1 MNDVGLKVNV
11 ENYWAKGM
19 WPTNS
24 PDFSPF
30 ENVRAILQEKAD
42 KAYPPPSTIEARGVQ
57 RGGEKGDRL
66 PPK

>member
-1 MNDVGLKVNV
+1 MAAVNNVGLKVNV

-30 ENVRAILQEKAD
+30 KNVRAILQEKAD
-42 KAYPPPSTIEARGVQ
+42 EADPPYSTLEAV
-57 RGGEKGDRL
+57 
-66 PPK
+66 

>member
-1 MNDVGLKVNV
+1 MAAVNHVGLKVNV

-30 ENVRAILQEKAD
+30 KNVRAILQEKAD
-42 KAYPPPSTIEARGVQ
+42 KAYPPPSTIEAV
-57 RGGEKGDRL
+57 
-66 PPK
+66 